1 MTKQEMMDNVIRKYG
16 FESEEAILF
25 CGACEDKRK
34 DKIIKELYE
43 ITMRQ

>member
-25 CGACEDKRK
+25 CSACEDKK
-34 DKIIKELYE
+34 NDKIIETLYK